1 MTSQQF
7 PPLLENNL
15 DWSEVDTHA
24 ITYLR
29 ALAMDAVQ
37 RVGNG
42 HPGTAM
48 SLAPLAYM
56 LFQKIMRHDPQDPTW
71 LGRDRF
77 VLSAGHSSLTL
88 YSQLFLSGYG
98 MSIEDLKS
106 FRTLGSATPGHP
118 EHGHTVGVETT
129 TGPLGQGI
137 ATAVGMAMAER
148 FENGLFPDA
157 PFGHR
162 VWVIASDG
170 DLEEGISS
178 EASSLAGTQ
187 RLGQLNV
194 IWDDNRISIEGDTS
208 VAFTENVCDRYRS
221 YGWDVHE
228 VDMLPN
234 GDTDV
239 AQLYQA
245 LIASANEMHRPS
257 FIRLRTTIAWPAPNA
272 RGTAKSH
279 GSALGAEEVA
289 ATKVALGLDPEKSF
303 YFDGSILDSVR
314 EAMTKKANDTKTIWN
329 TAYSQWR
336 ESQPDNA
343 ELLDRLLAHQ
353 LPHGL
358 ADVLPDF
365 RDTKMMSTRKASG
378 QCINALAVVMPELWG
393 GSADLAES
401 NNTWIEGSPSFLPG
415 TSVTSSPSGRN
426 IHFGIREHA
435 MGAIL
440 NGIAIDGLTRP
451 YGGTFLVFSD
461 YMRGAVRLSALM
473 QTPVTY
479 IWTHDSIGLGEDGPT
494 HQPVEHLWSLR
505 AIPGLNIVRP
515 ADAQETAAA
524 WLSTLA
530 RRQPTGLILS
540 RQDLPALTTK
550 TNLEIRSGVD
560 RGAYV
565 IASDP
570 DFKVLIMA
578 TGSEVSLSLAAK
590 DLLNEVGVAARV
602 ISMPCLEWF
611 EQQSVEY
618 KESVIPAEVTCRV
631 AVEAGSKIG
640 WYRYVGLSGEVIGLD
655 HFGASGS
662 ANELFEAFDITPD
675 SIFQAGMRQLARSK

>member
-1 MTSQQF
+1 MTSHQF

-15 DWSEVDTHA
+15 DWSEVDAQA

-48 SLAPLAYM
+48 SLAPLAYL
-56 LFQKIMRHDPQDPTW
+56 LFHKVMRHDPQDPTW

-98 MSIEDLKS
+98 LSIEDLKA

-137 ATAVGMAMAER
+137 STAVGMAMAER
-148 FENGLFPDA
+148 FEKGLFPGA

-208 VAFTENVCDRYRS
+208 VAFTENVCERYRS

-234 GDTDV
+234 GDTDI
-239 AQLYQA
+239 AQLYEA
-245 LIASANEMHRPS
+245 LIAGANELNRPS

-289 ATKVALGLDPEKSF
+289 ATKVELGLDPETSF
-303 YFDGSILDSVR
+303 YFDDTTLDHVR
-314 EAMTKKANDTKTIWN
+314 KATSKRATDSKVAWN

-336 ESQPDNA
+336 ESHPENA
-343 ELLDRLLAHQ
+343 ELLDRLLSHQ
-353 LPHGL
+353 LPQGL
-358 ADVLPDF
+358 ADVLPQFHDS
-365 RDTKMMSTRKASG
+365 KIMSTRKASG
-378 QCINALAVVMPELWG
+378 LCINALAGIMPELWG

-401 NNTWIEGSPSFLPG
+401 NNTWIEGSPSFLPD
-415 TSVTSSPSGRN
+415 TSATASPYGRN

-473 QTPVTY
+473 QTAVTF

-505 AIPGLNIVRP
+505 AIPGLNVVRP

-524 WLSTLA
+524 WLSTLT
-530 RRQPTGLILS
+530 RREPTGLILS

-550 TNLEIRSGVD
+550 TMPEIRNGVD

-565 IASDP
+565 ISSDP

-578 TGSEVSLSLAAK
+578 TGSEVSLALAAK
-590 DLLNEVGVAARV
+590 NLLNEAGVTSRV
-602 ISMPCLEWF
+602 VSMPCLEWF
-611 EQQSVEY
+611 DEQPAEY
-618 KESVIPAEVTCRV
+618 KESVIPAEIECRV
-631 AVEAGSKIG
+631 AVEAGSRIG
-640 WYRYVGLSGEVIGLD
+640 WYRYVGLSGEIVGLD

-662 ANELFEAFDITPD
+662 ANELFDAFDITPE
-675 SIFQAGMRQLARSK
+675 SIFQACMRQVARSN